1 MDDCKV
7 SCQNKYSTPQ
17 RMDDCHSYCDKK
29 QIRYFKGWMAAI
41 RVVGCQISRLP
52 LKKLNA

>member
-1 MDDCKV
+1 MTAKFLV
-7 SCQNKYSTPQ
+7 KINTVPLKEWMTVILTVT
-17 RMDDCHSYCDKK
+17 KK

-41 RVVGCQISRLP
+41 RVVDCQISRLP